1 MQMINFELV
10 YKLRRFNTNSLQNIT
25 VQLKN
30 EAEKQ
35 ANKIHEEY
43 RTAIAK
49 AINTDDFE
57 VSNVCC
63 MAEGI
68 SSHVYFPAKPEN
80 IGKRKCIFCDCD
92 DFPD

>member
-1 MQMINFELV
+1 MNSINFELV
-10 YKLRRFNTNSLQNIT
+10 YKLRRYNTNSLQNIT

-30 EAEKQ
+30 DAIDK
-35 ANKIHEEY
+35 ANQIHEEY
-43 RTAIAK
+43 RKAIAK
-49 AINTDDFE
+49 AINTEDFE

-63 MAEGI
+63 MADGI
-68 SSHVYFPAKPEN
+68 SSHVYRPAKPEN